1 MKAIVLGTGFLV
13 VSVAIAALVMS
24 ILNTLGVGQLAER
37 VSLLT
42 LAVKEALGDS
52 PAMTPAAAWVDC
64 ELNGETHNDLKVS
77 PDDPYY
83 EVLENCRSRNS

>member
-1 MKAIVLGTGFLV
+1 MKAIVLGTGFLI

-24 ILNTLGVGQLAER
+24 ILNTLSVGQLDER
-37 VSLLT
+37 VYLLT

-52 PAMTPAAAWVDC
+52 PVMTPAAAWVDC

-83 EVLENCRSRNS
+83 AALESCRISNS